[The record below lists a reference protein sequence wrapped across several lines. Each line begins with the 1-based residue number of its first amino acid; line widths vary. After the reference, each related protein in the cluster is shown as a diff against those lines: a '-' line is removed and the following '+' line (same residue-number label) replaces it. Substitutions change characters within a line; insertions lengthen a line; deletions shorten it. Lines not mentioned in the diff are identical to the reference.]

1 MIERKQ
7 HIYMRKKIYIFSF
20 CLFIAISSLSA
31 QGNKDLLWDSLKV
44 NCTAY
49 QVNEKSAKQT
59 YFLFLEKLKE
69 KDYDACIKPCEW
81 LLANYPCL
89 NKVFYGQATSLFA
102 KIAEKEEN
110 EIIKTNYR
118 EKEMGLYDKRLAL
131 FGEDLGLMERKG
143 LKYYPYMLIESS
155 FSQINAEN
163 PYIIKQLYDFY
174 ETLIVKGD
182 SSLKYSSLF
191 IYYFDLLNKK
201 KSLFKDISVE
211 EYFEKYFRIRK
222 IIERKIEIELKKEQ
236 WEEALSAIDGLMEIG
251 TPISCD
257 YISRVLYPK
266 FKENPNDKEMARR
279 IVNLAFKIYDEEDK
293 KKCMMSEVFKE
304 AIRLICYGCGELPSL
319 NIQIILLE
327 RKLEKSTDEKERNDL
342 FTQLTSL
349 FRVKIQQTIETKE
362 KAQILIQLAKTY
374 WRFHQNKIAEAH
386 KIAIEAMQMDDFYE
400 SDAYSLIGDMC
411 MSIYKSCLSDNPI
424 NSRYIFLLAYDM
436 YEKAEDKI
444 GMSNA
449 KQQFPSKAEIKQD
462 EMKIGQIVEINCRLK
477 GQSKLRSRD

>member
-1 MIERKQ
+1 
-7 HIYMRKKIYIFSF
+7 MRKRNIYRSGKIYIFSF
-20 CLFIAISSLSA
+20 CFFIAISSLSA
-31 QGNKDLLWDSLKV
+31 QGNEDLLWDSIKV
-44 NCTAY
+44 KESSAVY
-49 QVNEKSAKQT
+49 QENEKSAKQT

-69 KDYDACIKPCEW
+69 KDYDACLKPCEW

-102 KIAEKEEN
+102 KIAENEKN

-118 EKEMGLYDKRLAL
+118 EKELSLYDKRLAL

-143 LKYYPYMLIESS
+143 LKYYPYILIESS
-155 FSQINAEN
+155 FSQINARN

-201 KSLFKDISVE
+201 KSLFKDISE
-211 EYFEKYFRIRK
+211 DKYFEGYYSIRK
-222 IIERKIEIELKKEQ
+222 IVERKIEVELKKEQ
-236 WEEALSAIDGLMEIG
+236 WEEALSAIDGLIEIG

-257 YISRVLYPK
+257 YISRVLYSK
-266 FKENPNDKEMARR
+266 FKANPNDKEMAGR
-279 IVNLAFKIYDEEDK
+279 IVNLTSKIYNEQDK

-304 AIRLICYGCGELPSL
+304 AIRLICYGCGEPPSL

-327 RKLEKSTDEKERNDL
+327 RKLEKSNDEKERNDL

-349 FRVKIQQTIETKE
+349 FRVKIQQTTETKE
-362 KAQILIQLAKTY
+362 KAQILMQLAKTY
-374 WRFHQNKIAEAH
+374 WQFHQNKTAEAH
-386 KIAIEAMQMDDFYE
+386 KIAIEAIQMDNFYE

-411 MSIYKSCLSDNPI
+411 MSIYQSCLSDNPI
-424 NSRYIFLLAYDM
+424 NSRHIFLLAYDM
-436 YEKAEDKI
+436 YEKAGDKT

-449 KQQFPSKAEIKQD
+449 KQQFPSKAEIKQY
-462 EMKIGQIVEINCRLK
+462 EMKIGQIVEINCGLR